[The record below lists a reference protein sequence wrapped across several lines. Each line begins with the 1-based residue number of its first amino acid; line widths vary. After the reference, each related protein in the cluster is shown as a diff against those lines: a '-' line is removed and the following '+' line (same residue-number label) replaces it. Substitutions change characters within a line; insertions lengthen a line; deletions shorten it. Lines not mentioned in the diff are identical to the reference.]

1 MPTIF
6 ADRARGRF
14 YAVPDDAEL
23 APGDV
28 RVESLSG
35 RVLLASPEA
44 LAPHQIDEARAKALV
59 AEQMGALRQ
68 TAAKVASA
76 AAEVLSGVHAATDAA
91 KTSAAGTE
99 QRAAN
104 VLGVTREALRDPQQ
118 VGAALGTM
126 VDTILAAARDSK
138 ADPDALRARFAN
150 VAERVRARDPE
161 LADGILAAP
170 ERIGE
175 LLASDELHEAVDA
188 LTASVREATANLKRT
203 SSTES

>member
-59 AEQMGALRQ
+59 AEQVGALRQ

-76 AAEVLSGVHAATDAA
+76 AAEVLSGVHAATDGA
-91 KTSAAGTE
+91 KSSAAGTE

-104 VLGVTREALRDPQQ
+104 A
-118 VGAALGTM
+118 
-126 VDTILAAARDSK
+126 
-138 ADPDALRARFAN
+138 F
-150 VAERVRARDPE
+150 
-161 LADGILAAP
+161 
-170 ERIGE
+170 
-175 LLASDELHEAVDA
+175 
-188 LTASVREATANLKRT
+188 
-203 SSTES
+203 